1 MQRSIAMLYNCKME
15 MMVDRWQIKLF
26 LIIELSIYFE
36 CCLCLCSCID
46 KFHVNF
52 MVMVE
57 RGNHKFIIVNNQQNH
72 GLKLIYYSRG
82 VACGS

>member
-1 MQRSIAMLYNCKME
+1 MLYNCKME

-52 MVMVE
+52 SYGGK
-57 RGNHKFIIVNNQQNH
+57 R
-72 GLKLIYYSRG
+72 
-82 VACGS
+82 